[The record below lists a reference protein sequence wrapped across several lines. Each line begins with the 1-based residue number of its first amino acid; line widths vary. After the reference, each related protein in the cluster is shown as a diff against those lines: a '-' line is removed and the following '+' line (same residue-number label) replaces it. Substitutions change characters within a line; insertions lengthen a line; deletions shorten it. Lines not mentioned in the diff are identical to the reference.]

1 MTRDGHQIG
10 RFPLDMVGRIDE
22 AIAEA
27 GSTESRI
34 QWVLAAC
41 EQRLRSE
48 AESSLAEDTLAPVS
62 RATAFRGR
70 SAG

>member
-10 RFPLDMVGRIDE
+10 RFPVEMIGRIDE

-27 GSTESRI
+27 GSSESRI

-41 EQRLRSE
+41 EQRLQSD
-48 AESSLAEDTLAPVS
+48 AEPNPADDTLAPLS
-62 RATAFRGR
+62 RAVAFRNR
-70 SAG
+70 LAG